1 MDNQII
7 LRELTDYIKDIC
19 KISIE
24 DIIIFLLG
32 DDLGFSLSRQAL
44 HQLYRGT
51 HKLSPDNLCLLANSP
66 NCHFNNLSKL
76 TRFFKDNR
84 TMSQLDAAIRPLF
97 LK

>member
-32 DDLGFSLSRQAL
+32 DDLGF
-44 HQLYRGT
+44 
-51 HKLSPDNLCLLANSP
+51 
-66 NCHFNNLSKL
+66 
-76 TRFFKDNR
+76 
-84 TMSQLDAAIRPLF
+84 
-97 LK
+97 